1 MSGGFARREILL
13 DDVRMLPQWS
23 EHRCVVIGMLH
34 LPALPGS
41 PLNKLDLRTIT
52 QRMLKD
58 AETLIA
64 GGVNGLMLENF
75 GDVPFY
81 TTKVPAHTVAQ
92 MTAVAVAVRQRFGQ
106 VPLGINCLRNDGMSA
121 LSVAHAAG
129 ADYIRV
135 NVVSG
140 ARVTDQGVIQGIA
153 AELMRLRQTLTAA
166 NIKVLADVDVKHS
179 APLGVGVALEDEV
192 DDVLERGLA
201 DGLVVSGAGTGKATD
216 PAKASRVRKAAP
228 KAPIYIGSG
237 VTAESIESFLPHVSG
252 VIVGT
257 HFKQDG
263 KVFNPV
269 DGKRVKALMERL
281 EHH

>member
-1 MSGGFARREILL
+1 
-13 DDVRMLPQWS
+13 MLPQWQNL
-23 EHRCVVIGMLH
+23 RCVVIGMLH

-41 PLNKLDLRTIT
+41 PKNQMDLRTIT

-58 AETLIA
+58 AETLTA
-64 GGVNGLMLENF
+64 NGVHGLMLENF

-81 TTKVPAHTVAQ
+81 TTHVPPHTVAQ
-92 MTAVAVAVRQRFGQ
+92 ITAVAVAVRQRFGK
-106 VPLGINCLRNDGMSA
+106 VPLGINVLRNDGCSA
-121 LSVAHAAG
+121 MSVAHAAA

-153 AELMRLRQTLTAA
+153 AELMRLRQTLSA
-166 NIKVLADVDVKHS
+166 NDIKVLADVDVKHS
-179 APLGVGVALEDEV
+179 TPLGVGVNLEDEV

-216 PAKASRVRKAAP
+216 PAKAARVRKAAP
-228 KAPIYIGSG
+228 KAPLFIGSG
-237 VTAESIESFLPHVSG
+237 VTIDTIDYLLPHVTG

-257 HFKQDG
+257 HFKEDG
-263 KVFNPV
+263 KVNNPV
-269 DGKRVKALMERL
+269 DGKRVRALVQRVG
-281 EHH
+281 